1 MHDGSK
7 LFLKKVAEDYNP
19 TDKLAA
25 IRLLH
30 ETSARGEFATGII
43 YIEPDKDD
51 FLTQLN
57 LVDEP
62 LAFLPVEKIRPGRD
76 VLDAVMEE
84 HR

>member
-1 MHDGSK
+1 MRAGGGNRGGSRD
-7 LFLKKVAEDYNP
+7 A
-19 TDKLAA
+19 
-25 IRLLH
+25 
-30 ETSARGEFATGII
+30 SRGEFATGVL

-62 LAFLPVEKIRPGRD
+62 LAMLPVDRVKPGRD